1 MNNKTIAVVALCSA
15 ILCLTIGFTAF
26 SSTLKI
32 NSEANV
38 KPDSNT
44 FNVDFSSS
52 ELSVE
57 TNPITPTLN
66 PNDLTAKN
74 GIINNNGNPTISGLS
89 VEFKEPGQKATYT
102 FYARNIGEY
111 TAFLKS
117 INYLNVAGENSPRVC
132 TATGST
138 KDALVQAACDDIIL
152 SVKVGN
158 ESKVTG
164 TNSNISNH
172 SLNVG
177 MSEKIIVEIEY
188 VIDGDEADGEF
199 TVQFGDI
206 SLNYN
211 SVD

>member
-1 MNNKTIAVVALCSA
+1 MNNKTMAIVALCLA

-32 NSEANV
+32 NSGANV

-52 ELSVE
+52 ESSIE

-66 PNDLTAKN
+66 PITLTAEN
-74 GIINNNGNPTISGLS
+74 GIINNTGNPTISGLS

-117 INYLNVAGENSPRVC
+117 INYLNVAGKNSPRVC
-132 TATGST
+132 TALGDTNDT
-138 KDALVQAACDDIIL
+138 LVQAACDDITL

-158 ESKVTG
+158 EEMVTG
-164 TNSNISNH
+164 TNGNINNH
-172 SLNVG
+172 NLNVG

-188 VIDGDEADGEF
+188 AVDGDTADGQF
-199 TVQFGDI
+199 SVQFGDI